1 MRLNILGMDNC
12 FEAGR
17 LLGVNRI
24 VYASSV
30 AVSGQQSNFG
40 DRAINE
46 DEATYG
52 DSQYAT
58 HKIFN
63 EFQAKMFNE
72 NYGMSITGIRPANVT
87 GPDKVRGST
96 DHVRCVTLPA
106 RGEPVSFPYREM
118 MRLPIHVEDI
128 AEAFVRVSLVDRS
141 EYPVYNSGGTAI
153 SLGDLAEMVRGYL
166 PDAQINFDRRG
177 RPGALRQLLGGQ
189 QPPALRVRADLRPA
203 AAARPGNHQRSPR
216 RRRLAAGGRLTD
228 SGSACRRI
236 LPPI

>member
-1 MRLNILGMDNC
+1 
-12 FEAGR
+12 
-17 LLGVNRI
+17 
-24 VYASSV
+24 
-30 AVSGQQSNFG
+30 
-40 DRAINE
+40 
-46 DEATYG
+46 
-52 DSQYAT
+52 
-58 HKIFN
+58 
-63 EFQAKMFNE
+63 MFNE

-153 SLGDLAEMVRGYL
+153 SLGDLAEMVQRL
-166 PDAQINFDRRG
+166 PARRPDQLRPRG
-177 RPGALRQLLGGQ
+177 RSGTLRQLPGGQ
-189 QPPALRVRADLRPA
+189 QPPAVRVRADLRPT

-216 RRRLAAGGRLTD
+216 RRGAAAGAGLTD
-228 SGSACRRI
+228 GGVRRQER
-236 LPPI
+236 LVA